1 MRQTRLLKLSDIVIQ
16 KAVSSTEL
24 KKQYEINVN
33 RQKRVT
39 RKAGKTKVK
48 ASYIYRESKTRQS
61 HRRLL
66 KRPAVK
72 R

>member
-1 MRQTRLLKLSDIVIQ
+1 MSQTRLLKLSDIVIQ

-24 KKQYEINVN
+24 KKKYEINVN

-39 RKAGKTKVK
+39 RKAGKK

-66 KRPAVK
+66 KRPTVK
-72 R
+72 W

>member
-1 MRQTRLLKLSDIVIQ
+1 MRQRRWLKLSDIVIQ

-48 ASYIYRESKTRQS
+48 KLHTFTEN
-61 HRRLL
+61 L
-66 KRPAVK
+66 KQDNLTDVC
-72 R
+72 

>member
-24 KKQYEINVN
+24 KKVN

-39 RKAGKTKVK
+39 RKAVKTKEK
-48 ASYIYRESKTRQS
+48 
-61 HRRLL
+61 
-66 KRPAVK
+66 
-72 R
+72 

>member
-48 ASYIYRESKTRQS
+48 KLHTFTEN
-61 HRRLL
+61 L
-66 KRPAVK
+66 KQDNLTDVC
-72 R
+72 

>member
-48 ASYIYRESKTRQS
+48 SFIHLPRI
-61 HRRLL
+61 
-66 KRPAVK
+66 
-72 R
+72 

>member
-24 KKQYEINVN
+24 KKKKYEIKVN
-33 RQKRVT
+33 RQKCVT

-48 ASYIYRESKTRQS
+48 KVHTFTEN
-61 HRRLL
+61 L
-66 KRPAVK
+66 KQDNLTDVC
-72 R
+72 

>member
-24 KKQYEINVN
+24 KKKYEFKVN
-33 RQKRVT
+33 RQKCVT

-48 ASYIYRESKTRQS
+48 KLHTFTEN
-61 HRRLL
+61 L
-66 KRPAVK
+66 KQDNLTDVC
-72 R
+72 

>member
-1 MRQTRLLKLSDIVIQ
+1 MRQTRLLKLSDILIQ

-48 ASYIYRESKTRQS
+48 KLHTFTEN
-61 HRRLL
+61 L
-66 KRPAVK
+66 KQDNLTDVC
-72 R
+72 

>member
-33 RQKRVT
+33 RQKPCLQ
-39 RKAGKTKVK
+39 GK
-48 ASYIYRESKTRQS
+48 R
-61 HRRLL
+61 
-66 KRPAVK
+66 VK
-72 R
+72 RR